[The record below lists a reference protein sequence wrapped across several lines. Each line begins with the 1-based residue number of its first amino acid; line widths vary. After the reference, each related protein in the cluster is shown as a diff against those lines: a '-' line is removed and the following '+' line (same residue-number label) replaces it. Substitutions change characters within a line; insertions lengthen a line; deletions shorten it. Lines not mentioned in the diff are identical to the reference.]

1 MLGKYIVQMLEG
13 DLPSDLSEK
22 WAWDRERP
30 DPAMNAD
37 WPRVEMKDYLD
48 PIATPRL

>member
-1 MLGKYIVQMLEG
+1 MLEG
-13 DLPSDLSEK
+13 ALSDELSEK

-30 DPAMNAD
+30 DGSQNPD

-48 PIATPRL
+48 CVRTSKL